1 MTHACEEGFIMADTI
16 ENLARLVREQSL
28 TINNLQSALTALQ
41 SDIISQKGRSMKEEE
56 ISRMKIS
63 ELQQK
68 LTEVDRWSNV
78 VRDLEDIP
86 GVRTPR
92 WYEVDV
98 TFERGD
104 SQLRFN
110 STEISP
116 DGPFIIT
123 QMQPYYTY
131 TETTT
136 NKSVFENITGVANAA
151 AVTSIDVLGRSVPC
165 TAYSFLLGSLSSVNN
180 TSAANFSENFEGALL
195 GNLAGSSVLPGSPTP
210 LSAIPEFSFQIEIA
224 GSGRFWTNR
233 AIPAAAFYGESN
245 PLYSGI
251 AGWVER
257 TDRIVVHCTPE
268 TLIPIGGRVR
278 MVFHGYQILGHVNIG
293 QALGY

>member
-1 MTHACEEGFIMADTI
+1 MHFQMSDTVNSLA
-16 ENLARLVREQSL
+16 NLIREQNHTISSL
-28 TINNLQSALTALQ
+28 QTTVAALQ
-41 SDIISQKGRSMKEEE
+41 SDLMAQKGRSLKEEE
-56 ISRMKIS
+56 LQRHKLS
-63 ELQQK
+63 EMSTRLQ
-68 LTEVDRWSNV
+68 EVDRWSNV

-98 TFERGD
+98 QFERGD

-110 STEISP
+110 SSEISP

-131 TETTT
+131 TEDTTST
-136 NKSVFENITGVANAA
+136 DFENITSQKAVA
-151 AVTSIDVLGRSVPC
+151 GRTVPC
-165 TAYSFLLGSLSSVNN
+165 TAYPFLLGSLGSVNN
-180 TSAANFSENFEGALL
+180 PQSGVGTEPFTNTLIGDLADSAAIP
-195 GNLAGSSVLPGSPTP
+195 SVPTP
-210 LSAIPEFSFQIEIA
+210 LNAIPEFSFQIEIA

-233 AIPAAAFYGESN
+233 ALPASAFYGESN

-268 TLIPIGGRVR
+268 VSIPIGGRVR
-278 MVFHGYQILGHVNIG
+278 FVFHGYQILGHVNIG

>member
-1 MTHACEEGFIMADTI
+1 MADSI
-16 ENLARLVREQSL
+16 EKLSQMVREQNIAMGQLQTTITSL
-28 TINNLQSALTALQ
+28 QNELM
-41 SDIISQKGRSMKEEE
+41 SQKTRNLKEEE
-56 ISRMKIS
+56 LSRMKID
-63 ELQQK
+63 ELQTK
-68 LTEVDRWSNV
+68 LKEVDRWSNV

-98 TFERGD
+98 NFERGD
-104 SQLRFN
+104 TQLRFN
-110 STEISP
+110 SAEISP
-116 DGPFIIT
+116 DGPFVIT

-131 TETTT
+131 TSDTTDADY
-136 NKSVFENITGVANAA
+136 VNITSSKAVA
-151 AVTSIDVLGRSVPC
+151 GRTVPC
-165 TAYSFLLGSLSSVNN
+165 TAYPLLLGSLGSVNN
-180 TSAANFSENFEGALL
+180 PQSAIATEPFLNTLVGDLADV
-195 GNLAGSSVLPGSPTP
+195 AGSPGDPTP

-233 AIPAAAFYGESN
+233 AIPAAAFYGETN

-257 TDRIVVHCTPE
+257 TDRIVLHCTPD
-268 TLIPIGGRVR
+268 TTVPVGGRVR
-278 MVFHGYQILGHVNIG
+278 MVFHGYQILGHVSIG

>member
-1 MTHACEEGFIMADTI
+1 MSDSAEKLSHM
-16 ENLARLVREQSL
+16 VRESNIQL
-28 TINNLQSALTALQ
+28 NQLQATISSLQSELMSLK
-41 SDIISQKGRSMKEEE
+41 SRNLKEEE
-56 ISRMKIS
+56 VSRLKIDGL
-63 ELQQK
+63 EKK
-68 LTEVDRWSNV
+68 LSEVDRWSNI

-110 STEISP
+110 SAEISP
-116 DGPFIIT
+116 DGPFVIT

-131 TETTT
+131 TQDTTDLAT
-136 NKSVFENITGVANAA
+136 FENITGTDTTGADALAVAGRTVPCSAFPFLINSLGSTNNPQASAA
-151 AVTSIDVLGRSVPC
+151 AKPFESALIGNIAGVGSIPED
-165 TAYSFLLGSLSSVNN
+165 
-180 TSAANFSENFEGALL
+180 
-195 GNLAGSSVLPGSPTP
+195 PTP
-210 LSAIPEFSFQIEIA
+210 LAAIPEFSFQIEIA

-233 AIPAAAFYGESN
+233 ALPAASFYGETN

-268 TLIPIGGRVR
+268 TIVPIGGRVR